1 MEKVPRQV
9 KYIDYEDRAKQV
21 QYTAMK
27 KETRYR
33 KQKQDYLV
41 PVTKKKTRMVSVT
54 KKVPKTIYVDV
65 TTQEP
70 QEYTVVEQ
78 EPRSRFVQIPYTVDV
93 PETRTKIVNTKC
105 PVEKIKVE
113 YDNVTRTIY
122 DTQIKTECRPVTKLI
137 TKQVPVYEYRPV
149 MPSCNQPPPPPVKPI
164 LPPPPPPEE
173 KLVVKTEYSAPKKY
187 DANNDGVLDEAERE
201 EAKEA
206 GELTVIKRQVVDK
219 VGYDADEVNADPV
232 TYVAPKKFDT
242 NNDGILQENEA
253 KVAAAAGQ
261 LRKRPAGYRPG
272 GRTRRRSSKRRS
284 GSRSRSGSRGRS
296 SRGRSS
302 GRSRSRRG
310 YK

>member
-1 MEKVPRQV
+1 M
-9 KYIDYEDRAKQV
+9 
-21 QYTAMK
+21 
-27 KETRYR
+27 
-33 KQKQDYLV
+33 
-41 PVTKKKTRMVSVT
+41 KKTRMVSVT

-149 MPSCNQPPPPPVKPI
+149 MPSCNQPPPPVKPI

-187 DANNDGVLDEAERE
+187 DANNDGVLDEEERA

-206 GELTVIKRQVVDK
+206 GELTVIKRQVVDE
-219 VGYDADEVNADPV
+219 VGADADEVNEEQV
-232 TYVAPKKFDT
+232 TYEAPKKFDA

-253 KVAAAAGQ
+253 RVAAAAGQ
-261 LRKRPAGYRPG
+261 LRRRPN
-272 GRTRRRSSKRRS
+272 
-284 GSRSRSGSRGRS
+284 SRGRS
-296 SRGRSS
+296 SKGRSS
-302 GRSRSRRG
+302 SSSRRRR
-310 YK
+310 Y